1 VRRLIVNA
9 DDFGYT
15 EGINRGVVECH
26 TRGVLT
32 SASLMVTGHA
42 VGDAVALGREHPALS
57 VGLHFD
63 VWGEDERDF
72 DTRDVEAVRDELHRQ
87 LDEFHRLT
95 GRGPT
100 HVDSH
105 RHVHREP
112 QVWPVFAEVVEPLGI
127 PLRGDGRVAYVGG
140 FYAQWEWRV
149 TDLRHVSV
157 AAFERLLAEA
167 VDPWTELG
175 CHPGHVS
182 DDQMWVYH
190 REREEEIRTL
200 TDPRLPRAIAEQGLV
215 LASYADWPVPAED
228 QA

>member
-15 EGINRGVVECH
+15 EGINRGIVECH
-26 TRGVLT
+26 VRGVLT

-42 VGDAVALGREHPALS
+42 VADAVALSREHPALS

-72 DTRDVEAVRDELHRQ
+72 DTSDVAAVRDELRRQ
-87 LDEFHRLT
+87 LEDFHRFT
-95 GRGPT
+95 GRDPT

-112 QVWPVFAEVVEPLGI
+112 QLWPLFVEAVEPLGV
-127 PLRGDGRVAYVGG
+127 PLRGDGRVAYVGA

-149 TDLRHVSV
+149 TELEHVSV
-157 AAFERLLAEA
+157 AAFERLVREEA
-167 VDPWTELG
+167 AGPWTELG
-175 CHPGHVS
+175 CHPGYVS
-182 DDQMWVYH
+182 HHPVWVYH

-200 TDPRLPRAIAEQGLV
+200 TDPRLPRAIAGQGLE
-215 LASYADWPVPAED
+215 LASFADYA
-228 QA
+228 